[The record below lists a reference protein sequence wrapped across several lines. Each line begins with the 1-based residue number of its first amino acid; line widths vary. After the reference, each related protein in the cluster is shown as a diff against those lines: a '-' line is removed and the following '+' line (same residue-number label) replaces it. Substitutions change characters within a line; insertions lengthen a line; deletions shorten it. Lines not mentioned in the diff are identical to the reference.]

1 VISGCIDCGDD
12 WVVVRGRCDTCY
24 RRARRMGVIDV
35 IIKRITPSEV
45 DEMRRLKTQG
55 LSMDAIGRSVGRSV
69 TSVQRHAGG
78 IA

>member
-1 VISGCIDCGDD
+1 MIACIDCGDE

-69 TSVQRHAGG
+69 TSVQRHAGR

>member
-24 RRARRMGVIDV
+24 RRARRMGVIHV
-35 IIKRITPSEV
+35 ITKRITPSEV
-45 DEMRRLKTQG
+45 DEMRRLKRQG
-55 LSMDAIGRSVGRSV
+55 LSLSAIGRSVRRSV
-69 TSVQRHAGG
+69 ASVHRHAGV